1 MIIPS
6 FLAITY
12 LGQSSYLYL
21 RSRFQFIA
29 STTAFAGDGDWGNK
43 VIIISLAASM
53 AVNALVT
60 GLIVFKILNVF
71 LESKAN
77 VPSVERTLGSTGGTT
92 LRHVIRNNRIW
103 YGVVSHST
111 DSHRGF
117 QSASGV
123 SAYYLHL

>member
-1 MIIPS
+1 
-6 FLAITY
+6 
-12 LGQSSYLYL
+12 
-21 RSRFQFIA
+21 
-29 STTAFAGDGDWGNK
+29 
-43 VIIISLAASM
+43 M

-117 QSASGV
+117 QPASGV